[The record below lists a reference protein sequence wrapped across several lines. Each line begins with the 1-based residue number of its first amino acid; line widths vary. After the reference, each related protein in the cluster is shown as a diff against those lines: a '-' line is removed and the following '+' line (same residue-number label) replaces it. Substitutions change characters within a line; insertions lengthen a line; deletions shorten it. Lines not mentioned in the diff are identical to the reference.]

1 MKDLADYFYC
11 CDDTE
16 ANKLTMK
23 LIPMFTKVCQ
33 ITQQG
38 APHNINCLARRIRT
52 LLIYLYQRELSH
64 YIQQKFCDLINLVCF
79 R

>member
-11 CDDTE
+11 HDDTE

-38 APHNINCLARRIRT
+38 TPHNINCLARRIRT
-52 LLIYLYQRELSH
+52 LLIYT
-64 YIQQKFCDLINLVCF
+64 F
-79 R
+79 RGD

>member
-1 MKDLADYFYC
+1 MKDLADYFYGR
-11 CDDTE
+11 DDTE

-38 APHNINCLARRIRT
+38 APHTINCLKRFARRIRT
-52 LLIYLYQRELSH
+52 PVIYYRG
-64 YIQQKFCDLINLVCF
+64 D
-79 R
+79 